1 MFWAIGITGGVI
13 LALAALVVATV
24 DDWNRDLS
32 HNRATTEEGL
42 PGITPLESFL
52 APTQAAD
59 VVVKAGTTIPRW
71 ELSMRDDA
79 GDSVTLGFVRTT
91 PLLRF
96 RDDIFVILTRIPG
109 GTRLTATSQSRVGK
123 GDFGQNPRNLRE
135 LLNAVRQHGTWT
147 EVR

>member
-1 MFWAIGITGGVI
+1 MIWAIGIAGGVM

-24 DDWNRDLS
+24 DDWKRDLS
-32 HNRATTEEGL
+32 HNRATTEEEL
-42 PGITPLESFL
+42 PGITPLETFL
-52 APTQAAD
+52 APPQAAD
-59 VVVKAGTTIPRW
+59 VVVKAAATIPRW
-71 ELSMRDDA
+71 ELDMRDDA

-96 RDDIFVILTRIPG
+96 CDDILVTLTSVPG